1 MFKRIV
7 VALTVVCVV
16 IGAIAS
22 RCLAYN
28 IYGCDVKRVYNGSYW
43 TEQAWIDFE
52 ADLYH
57 DYYVKVYVVRNGIH
71 YGMKR
76 NTVLAGEGDRYY
88 SYASQGTGGTANY
101 YIQTIL

>member
-22 RCLAYN
+22 KCFAYY
-28 IYGCDVKRVYNGSYW
+28 IYDSGVERVYNGSYW
-43 TEQAWIDFE
+43 TEQAGVDFE

-57 DYYVKVYVVRNGIH
+57 DYYVKVYVH
-71 YGMKR
+71 
-76 NTVLAGEGDRYY
+76 A
-88 SYASQGTGGTANY
+88 
-101 YIQTIL
+101 

>member
-16 IGAIAS
+16 IGAIATE
-22 RCLAYN
+22 CFAYN
-28 IYGCDVKRVYNGSYW
+28 IYDSGVKRVYNGSYW
-43 TEQAWIDFE
+43 TEQAWVEFE
-52 ADLYH
+52 ADYYH
-57 DYYVKVYVVRNGIH
+57 DYYLNVYVKRNGVH
-71 YGMKR
+71 YGNKR